1 MSLLLDALKRA
12 EEAKRAKLSVESA
25 PDRAPSS
32 AAASQSMAEI
42 GDAESAA
49 SREAE
54 RVSAEK
60 QEALEFHLE
69 DYKEYIPAKVKAN
82 PPPSP
87 TVAGRTKPAMDAP
100 SAATELSIEDFPETK
115 PGPGVTPPKLRSTST
130 APVTATVSGLD
141 AARSEAQQSRD
152 SARNVFV
159 AKQSPVDAVG
169 THKKWLLPVIAI
181 VLLAVGGGGWFVWN
195 EVKRLSR
202 PGTINV
208 IARPAPTLAPALPG
222 TGQPGARPQDADA
235 QKPPPPAELPLPP
248 LLPPPAEIAPL
259 PKLARITPVD
269 GGPRLTERELLAKS
283 LKDAAVAKEA
293 PIKLQLAQ
301 AIEIPVVNSELIE
314 AYAALKSANYPKARA
329 LYARLAVA
337 EPLNPDVH
345 LGMATVLARGGDPA
359 AAARSYRQV
368 LVIDPRN
375 GAALAGLLA
384 VNDARSP
391 ALETELR
398 TLIARHPETSS
409 LHFTLG
415 NLHASERRWV
425 EAQQSYFEAYRL
437 ESDNADYLYNL
448 AVSLDHLK
456 QTKLAH
462 DYYQKA
468 LDARPRSGGQ
478 FDAVVVARRIKELAP
493 EPRTN

>member
-25 PDRAPSS
+25 PDSAPSS
-32 AAASQSMAEI
+32 AAASQSKAGI
-42 GDAESAA
+42 VDAESSAA
-49 SREAE
+49 REAE
-54 RVSAEK
+54 RVSTEK
-60 QEALEFHLE
+60 REALEFQLE
-69 DYKEYIPAKVKAN
+69 DYKEYIPAKVKTN
-82 PPPSP
+82 PAPSP
-87 TVAGRTKPAMDAP
+87 MVPGRTKPAMDTP

-115 PGPGVTPPKLRSTST
+115 PGPGVTPPKLRVTST

-141 AARSEAQQSRD
+141 AASSEAQQSRD

-159 AKQSPVDAVG
+159 AKQTPVDAAG
-169 THKKWLLPVIAI
+169 TQKKWLLPAIAI

-202 PGTINV
+202 PGTIN
-208 IARPAPTLAPALPG
+208 IAARPAPSLAPALPG
-222 TGQPGARPQDADA
+222 TGQPGVRSQDADA
-235 QKPPPPAELPLPP
+235 AKSLPPAEAPLPP

-259 PKLARITPVD
+259 PKLTRSTPVD
-269 GGPRLTERELLAKS
+269 TGPRLTERELLAKS

-293 PIKLQLAQ
+293 PIKLQLAR
-301 AIEIPVVNSELIE
+301 AIEIPVVNAELIA
-314 AYAALKSANYPKARA
+314 AYAALKGADYAKARA
-329 LYARLAVA
+329 LYANLAVA

-398 TLIARHPETSS
+398 ILVARHPETSS

-415 NLHASERRWV
+415 NLYASERRWV

-437 ESDNADYLYNL
+437 ESDNGDYLYNL

-456 QTKLAH
+456 QPKLAH

-468 LDARPRSGGQ
+468 LAARARSGGQ
-478 FDAVVVARRIKELAP
+478 FDAIVVARRIKELAP